1 MLRRLFIVLA
11 LLLVMGNLRAASA
24 DPLARDIIQGDQCT
38 IPVDEHLKGNVFVL
52 CRTLV
57 VSGVIDGSLFGG
69 ASDIQIDGTVL
80 GSLYLVGAQLNVSGE
95 IGGDVHF
102 AGGVIDLQPS
112 AQLSDPRADLIT
124 ASLNTVIDN
133 VTVPGSVT
141 TVGYQLLV
149 NGRVGREVSF
159 WGSALMID
167 SIVAGD
173 VTATVGDPSSTGV
186 TELRTLFD
194 FLPVDVA
201 LVDPGLRIGENGMVD
216 GTLRYSGP
224 VEGEIAVDLPNPP
237 EFTPVIAQTDFNLS
251 TQTSLIDR
259 LHDYAAGAVREFVS
273 LLLVG
278 VIGLLLMPRTLQT
291 PIYSLRVRPLP
302 SLGVGLLTFIISFP
316 IFLIVVLL
324 SVALMLVLSL
334 FQLND
339 LALIGGLIVNVL
351 NVGGA
356 GLFFFTAIFISRVIV
371 AIALGRLI
379 VRLLLGDR
387 PERYMTYVSLLI
399 GVVLVAL
406 GASLPYVGWVFN
418 ALAAFLGLGAILLLV
433 QRELDAARAT
443 ITPEPTHSEEA
454 RQLPPPPIVEDT
466 PRSPGME
473 NLPDG
478 FHWWR

>member
-1 MLRRLFIVLA
+1 MLRRLLIVLA
-11 LLLVMGNLRAASA
+11 LLLVMGNFEAARADS
-24 DPLARDIIQGDQCT
+24 LARDILQGDQCV
-38 IPVDEHLKGNVFVL
+38 IPAEDHLEGNVFVL

-57 VSGVIDGSLFGG
+57 VSGVIDGSLFGA

-80 GSLYLVGAQLNVSGE
+80 GSLYLVGVQLNVSGE

-112 AQLSDPRADLIT
+112 ARLSDPRADLISL
-124 ASLNTVIDN
+124 SLNTVIDN
-133 VTVPGSVT
+133 TDIPGSVT
-141 TVGYQLLV
+141 TIGYQLLID
-149 NGRVGREVSF
+149 GAVGREVSF
-159 WGSALMID
+159 WGSALTID
-167 SIVAGD
+167 SAVGGD
-173 VTATVGDPSSTGV
+173 VTATVGDPSSNGV

-201 LVDPGLRIGENGMVD
+201 LVDPGLRVGTEGMID

-224 VEGEIAVDLPNPP
+224 VVGDIAVTLPNSP
-237 EFTPVIAQTDFNLS
+237 EFTPVLAQTDFNLS
-251 TQTSLIDR
+251 TEVSFIDR
-259 LHDYAAGAVREFVS
+259 LHDYAAQAVREFVS
-273 LLLVG
+273 LALIGAV
-278 VIGLLLMPRTLQT
+278 GLLLMPRTLQA

-316 IFLIVVLL
+316 IILIVILL
-324 SVALMLVLSL
+324 SLALMLLLSL

-339 LALIGGLIVNVL
+339 LAIIGGVIVNIL

-371 AIALGRLI
+371 AIALGRVM

-399 GVVLVAL
+399 GVVLVSLA
-406 GASLPYVGWVFN
+406 ASLPYVGWVLN
-418 ALAAFLGLGAILLLV
+418 ALMAFFGLGAILMLI
-433 QRELDAARAT
+433 QRQLDVARAT
-443 ITPEPTHSEEA
+443 VPPEPTYPEEA
-454 RQLPPPPIVEDT
+454 RQLPPPLVEDT
-466 PRSPGME
+466 PRAPGME
-473 NLPDG
+473 NLPNG